1 MQSLPPAASAP
12 PPGLGLKIADILR
25 QQSPGEFA
33 RLHGKYQR
41 EHGMDPGD
49 WAEQNFHIEDPCDIK
64 PGEGYGKL
72 LGPGLI
78 RLFPIQKALLRAAL
92 DRTSEGFRW
101 PTIVWSAVKKS
112 GKSRIAAMVDCWAAD
127 QLGPYAEVYLAA
139 NDGKQSGDRL
149 LQAIVK
155 GMEVARKLQ
164 ADTALT
170 SWRYMKTSI
179 KLPDGSFIEAIPV
192 DPTGQAGGNPTVI
205 TVSEMWGYRL
215 EDKQRLWAALT
226 LSPTRRGHS
235 FRWVDTYA
243 GYEGESP
250 ILESLY
256 EQGVNQGRYWV
267 DWARDNHWANL
278 GDDKKQRE
286 ETIRLLDE
294 QKIPL
299 FVNEASRLWCYW
311 ETEPRFPWQTE
322 AYYQEQ
328 AAALTDMEYRR
339 VHKNEWVTSEDV
351 FVPIEWWKG
360 CEAGEFPPLQPGEQ
374 VVLGVDAAVSGDSF
388 AVVGVTRHP
397 AAPKTHVAVR
407 YSRVWYPPKG
417 GKLDFEPIDQ
427 EIRRFCAEHNVVEV
441 AFDHWQMHKM
451 ATDQVK
457 DYVAHWREFS
467 QQGERLEADVQLYQL
482 IRAREIVH
490 DGTHGE
496 LTQHIAN
503 ANSKMSKEEETRLRI
518 VKSKRGKIDA
528 CVALSMAAH
537 RCLYLNL

>member
-1 MQSLPPAASAP
+1 
-12 PPGLGLKIADILR
+12 LR
-25 QQSPGEFA
+25 GTQQSAADWGERYF
-33 RLHGKYQR
+33 Y
-41 EHGMDPGD
+41 
-49 WAEQNFHIEDPCDIK
+49 IEDPCDPASGDPLT
-64 PGEGYGKL
+64 PG
-72 LGPGLI
+72 PIQLI
-78 RLFPIQKALLRAAL
+78 PLQKALLKAAL
-92 DRTSEGFRW
+92 DIDLELGYRW
-101 PTIVWSAVKKS
+101 QSIVYSATKKS
-112 GKSRIAAMVDCWAAD
+112 GKSRLAAMVDAWVAD
-127 QLGPYAEVYLAA
+127 QMGPYAEVYLAA

-149 LQAIVK
+149 LNCIK
-155 GMEVARKLQ
+155 RSMELNQKLGTGLRMAR
-164 ADTALT
+164 
-170 SWRYMKTSI
+170 WRKRGETVV
-179 KLPDGSFIEAIPV
+179 LPNGSVIEAIPV
-192 DPTGQAGGNPTVI
+192 DPTGQAGANPACVTF
-205 TVSEMWGYRL
+205 SELWGYRL
-215 EDKQRLWAALT
+215 EHKARLWAALT
-226 LSPTRRGHS
+226 LSPTKRGMS

-243 GYEGESP
+243 GYEGESET
-250 ILESLY
+250 LENLY

-267 DWARDNHWANL
+267 DWARESHWVEM
-278 GDDKKQRE
+278 GKPEERKQRE
-286 ETIRLLDE
+286 QVIATLDQDE
-294 QKIPL
+294 IPL

-360 CEAGEFPPLQPGEQ
+360 CQADEFPPLQPGEQ

-397 AAPKTHVAVR
+397 AAPETHVAVR

-427 EIRRFCAEHNVVEV
+427 EIRRFCAEHKVVEV
-441 AFDHWQMHKM
+441 AFDRWQMHKM